1 MAVCVRRMNWAQN
14 VQQRE
19 FTQPKKLNNF
29 NYKHLVG
36 ECQPF
41 WFSRMVSMEHTA
53 KHPGTIR
60 IGVIG
65 GGQLARM
72 MVPPAIHLGLRISVL
87 AENEGSS
94 ADRAADRI
102 GDYRDANT
110 VHEFARTVDVV
121 TFDHEHVPQQ
131 LLEELEA
138 AGVQVHPRPGALQFA
153 QDKILMRE
161 KLAELGIPVPDWAAV
176 ASEVELQAFIDAHGG
191 RAVVKTAR
199 GGYDGKGVRVVS
211 AAMEVRDWFT
221 ALAEDGHGGFLLV
234 EELVQF
240 TRELSQLVARRPSG
254 EMRTWPVVE
263 TVQRDGVCAEVL
275 APAPADRPE
284 ILSEAAQIGQR
295 VAEGVGVT
303 GVMAVEMFETTDG
316 RVLVNELA
324 MRPHNSGH
332 FTIEGSVTSQFE
344 QHLRAVADLP
354 LGDTSM
360 TAPAAVM
367 VNVLGGPAEGPMPVR
382 YAAALAEFPRA
393 KFHSYDKQ
401 PRPGRK
407 VGHVTVTGEALDDV
421 LAQARAAA
429 EMFN

>member
-1 MAVCVRRMNWAQN
+1 M
-14 VQQRE
+14 
-19 FTQPKKLNNF
+19 
-29 NYKHLVG
+29 VG
-36 ECQPF
+36 ERQPF
-41 WFSRMVSMEHTA
+41 LLPRIGGMEHTA
-53 KHPGTIR
+53 QHPGTIR

-87 AENEGSS
+87 AEHEGSS
-94 ADRAADRI
+94 AERAADRI
-102 GDYRDANT
+102 GDYRDADT

-121 TFDHEHVPQQ
+121 TFDHEHVPQA

-138 AGVQVHPRPGALQFA
+138 AGVQVHPRPVALQFA

-161 KLAELGIPVPDWAAV
+161 KLAELGVPVPVWGAV
-176 ASEVELQAFIDAHGG
+176 ATETELQHFIDRNGG

-199 GGYDGKGVRVVS
+199 GGYDGKGVRIVAEAS
-211 AAMEVRDWFT
+211 EVRDWFT
-221 ALAEDGHGGFLLV
+221 ALAEDGRGGYLLT
-234 EELVQF
+234 EELVEF

-284 ILSEAAQIGQR
+284 TLTEAARIGQL

-360 TAPAAVM
+360 TAAAAVM

-382 YAAALAEFPRA
+382 YQTALAAYPRA

-407 VGHVTVTGEALDDV
+407 VGHVTVTGDEMDQV
-421 LAQARAAA
+421 LRVARQAAA
-429 EMFN
+429 AFH

>member
-1 MAVCVRRMNWAQN
+1 MTQN
-14 VQQRE
+14 GSI
-19 FTQPKKLNNF
+19 K
-29 NYKHLVG
+29 
-36 ECQPF
+36 
-41 WFSRMVSMEHTA
+41 
-53 KHPGTIR
+53 

-94 ADRAADRI
+94 AERAADTV
-102 GDYRDANT
+102 GDYRDAET
-110 VHEFARTVDVV
+110 VYAFADTVDVV
-121 TFDHEHVPQQ
+121 TFDHEHVPQTI
-131 LLEELEA
+131 LHELEA
-138 AGVQVHPRPGALQFA
+138 RGVAVHPRPDALQYA
-153 QDKILMRE
+153 QDKIVMRE
-161 KLAELGIPVPDWAAV
+161 KLVELGVPIPDWAAV
-176 ASEVELQAFIDAHGG
+176 ADEADLQAFLDAHGG

-211 AAMEVRDWFT
+211 DAAEVRDWFT
-221 ALAEDGHGGFLLV
+221 ALAEDGNGGFLLA
-234 EELVQF
+234 EELVDF
-240 TRELSQLVARRPSG
+240 VRELSQLVARRPSG
-254 EMRTWPVVE
+254 ETRTWPVVE
-263 TVQRDGVCAEVL
+263 TIQRDGVCAEVL
-275 APAPADRPE
+275 APAPTDRPAVLE
-284 ILSEAAQIGQR
+284 EAARIGAA
-295 VAEGVGVT
+295 VAEGVAVT
-303 GVMAVEMFETTDG
+303 GVLAVEMFETRDG

-332 FTIEGSVTSQFE
+332 FSIEGSVTSQFE

-382 YAAALAEFPRA
+382 YAEALAAHPRA

-407 VGHVTVTGEALDDV
+407 VGHVTVTGERLDEV
-421 LAQARAAA
+421 RAEAVAAA
-429 EMFN
+429 QRFA